1 MNNNINPILAQSFLR
16 VQGVC
21 LPDTGYVLSY
31 IEDVRTGKNNAVIV
45 KKNRQNTSQ
54 WSMIHQKTQ
63 KIPNKANLN
72 IILTW
77 ITNEIKRTYSD
88 FYKKDVKK
96 TKPILT
102 FS

>member
-45 KKNRQNTSQ
+45 KKNRQNTTQ
-54 WSMIHQKTQ
+54 WSMIHQKTLN
-63 KIPNKANLN
+63 IPNKANLK
-72 IILTW
+72 ID
-77 ITNEIKRTYSD
+77 SD
-88 FYKKDVKK
+88 ERN
-96 TKPILT
+96 
-102 FS
+102 